1 MTLSNLLVFALAL
14 MVAAG
19 SPGPNVAALVARVL
33 SNGLKDVLPFLV
45 ALWLGE
51 MLWLTCAV
59 AGVRFQR
66 MLVVPL
72 IFMVIWNFAG
82 AMALIPVVGQEKT
95 IQYTG
100 TSVYLAIAAIV
111 FACLFSSY
119 E

>member
-1 MTLSNLLVFALAL
+1 MGALAL
-14 MVAAG
+14 
-19 SPGPNVAALVARVL
+19 
-33 SNGLKDVLPFLV
+33 
-45 ALWLGE
+45 
-51 MLWLTCAV
+51 TCVV

-111 FACLFSSY
+111 FACLFSSSDEY
-119 E
+119 ESALISERRAQGRYNHRRSRWPIVTFVGCSLVVAGSVLLLN